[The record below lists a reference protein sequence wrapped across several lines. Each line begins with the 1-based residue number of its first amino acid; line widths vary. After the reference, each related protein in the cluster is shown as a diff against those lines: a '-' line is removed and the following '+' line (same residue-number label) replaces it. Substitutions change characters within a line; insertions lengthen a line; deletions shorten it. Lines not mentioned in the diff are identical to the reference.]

1 MYILRYNNLNL
12 DYGGRRVCVDDIGPA
27 IPQDMDF
34 IYLAKNFDGT
44 KVINKVPNST
54 FGDYLQ
60 YGTLTVNGEGASCYL
75 SNGLSDSNYLY
86 KNLTST
92 ELDNIQA
99 INSTYTFFIR
109 VMSSNGTGGIM
120 STRAYGVISG
130 DHYVYMIRSYNNQL
144 QIHTTGGN
152 NLGSNF
158 LLDTDRVYKVVI
170 NGSSFYAKNL
180 ETNADTTITFST
192 QRNMSTYMT
201 TFWAGFT
208 GEAKLDRFYGMAGIP
223 RATTT
228 EEDSIIKDILMNQ
241 SI

>member
-1 MYILRYNNLNL
+1 MDNIMP
-12 DYGGRRVCVDDIGPA
+12 V

-44 KVINKVPNST
+44 KVINKAPNST

-60 YGTLTVNGEGASCYL
+60 HGTLTVNGEGASCYL
-75 SNGLSDSNYLY
+75 SNGLSVNNYLY
-86 KNLTST
+86 KNLTQT
-92 ELDNIQA
+92 EFDNIQA

-109 VMSSNGTGGIM
+109 VMNSSGTGGIM

-130 DHYVYMIRSYNNQL
+130 DHYVYMIRSFLNQL
-144 QIHTTGGN
+144 QIHTTSGN

-158 LLDTDRVYKVVI
+158 LLDIDRVYKVVV
-170 NGSSFYAKNL
+170 NGANFYAKNL
-180 ETNADTTITFST
+180 ESNADTTITFST

-201 TFWAGFT
+201 TFWAGFS
-208 GEAKLDRFYGMAGIP
+208 GEANLDRFYGLAGIP
-223 RATTT
+223 RATTAD
-228 EEDSIIKDILMNQ
+228 EDSVIKDILMNQ